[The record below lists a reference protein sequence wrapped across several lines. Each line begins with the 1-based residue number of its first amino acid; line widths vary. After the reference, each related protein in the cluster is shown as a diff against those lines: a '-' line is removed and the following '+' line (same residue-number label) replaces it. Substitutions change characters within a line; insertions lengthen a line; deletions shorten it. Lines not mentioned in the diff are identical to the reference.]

1 MGSRASR
8 RALPRRPPLFATVVA
23 KSATSA
29 HSIASSVVEAKHDVL
44 VIGAGCAGMRAAIEA
59 FDEGA
64 DVALLSKI
72 HPVRS
77 HSGAAEGGI
86 NAALGNA
93 SEDSPEEHAFDTVKG
108 SDYLGDQDAIQ
119 ILCDEAPAD
128 VHQLERWGAVFSRTA
143 EGKIAQRPFGA
154 AGAPRTAYAA
164 DITGHVLIHV
174 LYEQVMKRDILVYEE
189 FFAWQL
195 VIDEDRCQGVIA
207 WDLLNG
213 GLKTIGAKTVILATG
228 GAGRLY
234 TGTTN
239 AYACTGDGMTMALQ
253 AGVAL
258 EDMEMM
264 QFHPTT
270 LAPTGVLITEG
281 CRGEGAY
288 LLNSE
293 DDRFLK
299 RYAPNA
305 MELASRDVIS
315 RAEQTEIDEG
325 RGVDGNVLLDLRH
338 LGAEKILDRLHGTR
352 ELSMVFAGVDPIY
365 EPIPV
370 RPGAHYHMGG
380 VDTDVWGLTS
390 VEGLYAAG
398 EVACVSVH
406 GANRLGGNAL
416 METITFGK
424 RAGRHA
430 AEWALSNTT
439 VTVPASVEQDAERE
453 LRALLDRTDGERPWK
468 IRDELAETMH
478 VNFGVFR
485 REDQMIEQGDIVQRL
500 RERYERV
507 VVEDKGEVFNS
518 DLTQALELGFLLE
531 LAECMV
537 VCGIARKESRG
548 AHARPDDYPTRD
560 DENFMK
566 HTLVTTEDGA
576 PVLEWKP
583 VSVTKWE
590 PMERKY

>member
-1 MGSRASR
+1 ME
-8 RALPRRPPLFATVVA
+8 P
-23 KSATSA
+23 
-29 HSIASSVVEAKHDVL
+29 EHDVL
-44 VIGAGCAGMRAAIEA
+44 VVGAGCAGMRAAIEA
-59 FDEGA
+59 YDAGA
-64 DVALLSKI
+64 DVAVISKL
-72 HPVRS
+72 HPTRS

-93 SEDSPEEHAFDTVKG
+93 SEDDPEKHAFDTVKG

-119 ILCDEAPAD
+119 VLCDEAPGD
-128 VHQLERWGAVFSRTA
+128 VYQLENWGAVFSRT
-143 EGKIAQRPFGA
+143 EDGRIAQRPFGA
-154 AGAPRTAYAA
+154 AGEPRTAYAA
-164 DITGHVLIHV
+164 DITGHVLVQV
-174 LYEQVMKRDILVYEE
+174 LYEQLVKRDIKVYEE
-189 FFAWQL
+189 VFAWRL
-195 VIDEDRCQGVIA
+195 VVDDDRCQGVIC

-213 GLKTIGAKTVILATG
+213 GLQAIGAKTTILATG

-234 TGTTN
+234 VGTTN
-239 AYACTGDGMTMALQ
+239 AYACTGDGMAMALEV
-253 AGVAL
+253 GVPL

-293 DDRFLK
+293 NERFLQ

-325 RGVDGNVLLDLRH
+325 RGVNGNVLLDLRH
-338 LGAEKILDRLHGTR
+338 LGAERILERLHGTR

-380 VDTDVWGLTS
+380 VDTDVWGTTS
-390 VEGLYAAG
+390 LEGLYAAG

-424 RAGRHA
+424 RSGRHA
-430 AEWALSNTT
+430 AEWAQSHTT
-439 VTVPASVEQDAERE
+439 VAVPASAVSDAERD
-453 LRALLDRTDGERPWK
+453 LKTLLDRDEGERPWT
-468 IRDELAETMH
+468 IRDELALTMH
-478 VNFGVFR
+478 ENFGVFR
-485 REDQMIEQGDIVQRL
+485 REDQMIRQGEIVEGL

-507 VVEDKGEVFNS
+507 VVDDKGDVFNS

-531 LAECMV
+531 LAQCMV
-537 VCGIARKESRG
+537 VAGIARKESRG
-548 AHARPDDYPTRD
+548 AHARPHDFPDRD
-560 DENFMK
+560 DENFLK
-566 HTLVTTEDGA
+566 HTLVSWEDGTHKLDWR
-576 PVLEWKP
+576 PVTM
-583 VSVTKWE
+583 TKWQ
-590 PMERKY
+590 PQERKY

>member
-1 MGSRASR
+1 M
-8 RALPRRPPLFATVVA
+8 
-23 KSATSA
+23 
-29 HSIASSVVEAKHDVL
+29 EAKHDVL
-44 VIGAGCAGMRAAIEA
+44 VVGAGCAGMRAAIEA
-59 FDEGA
+59 FDAGA
-64 DVALLSKI
+64 DVAMISKI

-93 SEDSPEEHAFDTVKG
+93 SEDDPEKHAFDTVKG
-108 SDYLGDQDAIQ
+108 SDYLGDQDAIE
-119 ILCDEAPAD
+119 ILCQEAPDD
-128 VHQLERWGAVFSRTA
+128 VYQLEHWGAVFSRTPD
-143 EGKIAQRPFGA
+143 GRIAQRPFGA
-154 AGAPRTAYAA
+154 AGEPRTAYAA

-174 LYEQVMKRDILVYEE
+174 LYEQVMKRDIKTYEE
-189 FFAWQL
+189 FFAWKL
-195 VIDEDRCQGVIA
+195 VIDDGRCQGVIS
-207 WDLLNG
+207 WDLLDG
-213 GLKTIGAKTVILATG
+213 GLKSIGAKTVILATG

-239 AYACTGDGMTMALQ
+239 AYACTGDGMTMALR

-258 EDMEMM
+258 KDMEMM

-288 LLNSE
+288 LLNAQSE
-293 DDRFLK
+293 RFLI

-325 RGVDGNVLLDLRH
+325 RGIDGNVMLDLRH
-338 LGAEKILDRLHGTR
+338 LGAERILERLHGTR
-352 ELSMVFAGVDPIY
+352 ELSMTFAGVDPIF

-380 VDTDVWGLTS
+380 VDTDVWGRTS
-390 VEGLYAAG
+390 LEGLYAAG

-416 METITFGK
+416 METITYGK
-424 RAGRHA
+424 RAGAHA
-430 AEWALSNTT
+430 ADWAMSNTT
-439 VTVPASVEQDAERE
+439 ITVPPSVEQDAERE
-453 LRALLDRTDGERPWK
+453 LKTLLDRTEGERPWQ

-485 REDQMIEQGDIVQRL
+485 REEQMLAQGDLVQRL

-507 VVEDKGEVFNS
+507 IVDDKGDVFNT

-531 LAECMV
+531 LAECMIV
-537 VCGIARKESRG
+537 SGLARKESRG
-548 AHARPDDYPTRD
+548 AHARPYDYPDRD
-560 DENFMK
+560 DESYLK
-566 HTLVTTEDGA
+566 HTVVTWEDDA
-576 PVLEWKP
+576 PKLEWKP
-583 VSVTKWE
+583 VTMTKWE
-590 PMERKY
+590 PEERKY

>member
-1 MGSRASR
+1 MD
-8 RALPRRPPLFATVVA
+8 
-23 KSATSA
+23 
-29 HSIASSVVEAKHDVL
+29 AKHDVL

-59 FDEGA
+59 HDAGA
-64 DVALLSKI
+64 DVAIVSKL
-72 HPVRS
+72 HPTRS

-93 SEDSPEEHAFDTVKG
+93 AEDNPEIHAFDTVKG
-108 SDYLGDQDAIQ
+108 SDYLGDQDSIEVFTR
-119 ILCDEAPAD
+119 EAPLD
-128 VHQLERWGAVFSRTA
+128 IYQLEHWGAVFSRG
-143 EGKIAQRPFGA
+143 EDGKLAQRPFGA
-154 AGAPRTAYAA
+154 AGSPRTVYAA
-164 DITGHVLIHV
+164 DITGHVLIQV
-174 LYEQVMKRDILVYEE
+174 LYEQLVKREAITVYEE
-189 FFAWQL
+189 YFAWQL
-195 VIDEDRCQGVIA
+195 VVHQDRCQGVIA

-213 GLKTIGAKTVILATG
+213 GLKAIGAKTVILATG

-239 AYACTGDGMTMALQ
+239 AYSCTGDGMALALR

-258 EDMEMM
+258 KDMEMM

-293 DDRFLK
+293 GERFLK
-299 RYAPNA
+299 DYAPNA

-315 RAEQTEIDEG
+315 RAEQTEIDQG
-325 RGVDGNVLLDLRH
+325 RGIEGNVLLDLRH
-338 LGAEKILDRLHGTR
+338 LGAEKILERLHGTR
-352 ELSMVFAGVDPIY
+352 ELSMVFMGIDPIH

-380 VDTDVWGLTS
+380 VDTDAWGQTSLT
-390 VEGLYAAG
+390 GLYAAG

-424 RAGRHA
+424 RSGRHA
-430 AEWALSNTT
+430 ADWALANTT
-439 VTVPASVEQDAERE
+439 VTVPDGVVTDAERE
-453 LRALLDRTDGERPWK
+453 LKALLDRRDGERPWK
-468 IRDELAETMH
+468 IRDELASTMH
-478 VNFGVFR
+478 ENFGVFR
-485 REDQMIEQGDIVQRL
+485 REDQMQRQGQIVDGL
-500 RERYERV
+500 RERFQRV

-531 LAECMV
+531 LAEAMV

-548 AHARPDDYPTRD
+548 AHARPHDFPERD
-560 DENFMK
+560 DENFLK
-566 HTLVTTEDGA
+566 HTLVTSVDGR
-576 PVLEWKP
+576 PRLDWKP
-583 VSVTKWE
+583 VTMTKWE
-590 PMERKY
+590 PKERTY

>member
-1 MGSRASR
+1 
-8 RALPRRPPLFATVVA
+8 
-23 KSATSA
+23 
-29 HSIASSVVEAKHDVL
+29 VVEAKHDVL
-44 VIGAGCAGMRAAIEA
+44 IVGAGCAGMRAAIEA
-59 FDEGA
+59 HDAGA

-93 SEDSPEEHAFDTVKG
+93 SEDSPEEHAYDTVKG
-108 SDYLGDQDAIQ
+108 SDYLGDQDAIE
-119 ILCDEAPAD
+119 ILCDEAPDD
-128 VHQLERWGAVFSRTA
+128 VYQLEHWGAVFSRTDD
-143 EGKIAQRPFGA
+143 GRIAQRPFGA

-164 DITGHVLIHV
+164 DITGHVLVHV
-174 LYEQVMKRDILVYEE
+174 LYEQVMKRQIPAYEE
-189 FFAWQL
+189 FFAWKL
-195 VIDEDRCQGVIA
+195 VMNDERCQGVIA
-207 WDLLNG
+207 WDLLDG
-213 GLKTIGAKTVILATG
+213 GLKSIGAKTVILATG

-234 TGTTN
+234 VGTTN
-239 AYACTGDGMTMALQ
+239 AYACTGDGMAL
-253 AGVAL
+253 ALRVGVPL
-258 EDMEMM
+258 KDMEMM

-293 DDRFLK
+293 GERFLK

-325 RGVDGNVLLDLRH
+325 RGINGNVLLDLRH
-338 LGAEKILDRLHGTR
+338 LGAEKILERLHGTR
-352 ELSMVFAGVDPIY
+352 ELSMTFAGVDPIY

-370 RPGAHYHMGG
+370 RPGSHYHMGG

-398 EVACVSVH
+398 ECACVSVH

-416 METITFGK
+416 METITYGK
-424 RAGRHA
+424 RVGRHA
-430 AEWALSNTT
+430 ADWALANTT
-439 VTVPASVEQDAERE
+439 VEVPPSVEADAERE
-453 LRALLDRTDGERPWK
+453 LKELLDRQEGERPWS
-468 IRDELAETMH
+468 IRDELAESMH
-478 VNFGVFR
+478 ENFGVFR
-485 REDQMIEQGDIVQRL
+485 REDQMRKQGEIVEGL

-507 VVEDKGEVFNS
+507 IVEDKGDVFNN

-531 LAECMV
+531 LAACMIP
-537 VCGIARKESRG
+537 CGIERKESRG
-548 AHARPDDYPTRD
+548 AHARPYDYPDRD
-560 DENFMK
+560 DEHYLR
-566 HTLVTTEDGA
+566 HTLVTMRDGT
-576 PVLEWKP
+576 PQVDWKP
-583 VSVTKWE
+583 VTMTKWQ
-590 PMERKY
+590 PQERTY

>member
-1 MGSRASR
+1 MRCRSTWRVCVASE
-8 RALPRRPPLFATVVA
+8 
-23 KSATSA
+23 
-29 HSIASSVVEAKHDVL
+29 VVEAKHDVL
-44 VIGAGCAGMRAAIEA
+44 IVGAGCAGMRAAIEA
-59 FDEGA
+59 HDAGA

-93 SEDSPEEHAFDTVKG
+93 SEDDPETHAFDTVKG

-119 ILCDEAPAD
+119 ILCDEAPDD
-128 VHQLERWGAVFSRTA
+128 VYQLENWGAVFSRT
-143 EGKIAQRPFGA
+143 EDGRIAQRPFGA

-164 DITGHVLIHV
+164 DITGHVLVHV
-174 LYEQVMKRDILVYEE
+174 LYEQVLKREIPAYEE
-189 FFAWQL
+189 YFAWKL
-195 VIDEDRCQGVIA
+195 VMNDDRCQGVIA

-213 GLKTIGAKTVILATG
+213 GLKSIGAKTVILATG

-234 TGTTN
+234 VGTTN
-239 AYACTGDGMTMALQ
+239 AYSCTGDGMAL
-253 AGVAL
+253 ALRVGVPL
-258 EDMEMM
+258 KDMEMM

-270 LAPTGVLITEG
+270 LSPTGVLITEG
-281 CRGEGAY
+281 TRGEGAY

-293 DDRFLK
+293 GERFLK

-325 RGVDGNVLLDLRH
+325 RGIDGNVILDLRH
-338 LGAEKILDRLHGTR
+338 LGADRILERLHGTR
-352 ELSMVFAGVDPIY
+352 ELSMTFAGVDPIY

-380 VDTDVWGLTS
+380 VDTDVWGRTS

-398 EVACVSVH
+398 ECACVSVH

-416 METITFGK
+416 METITYGK
-424 RAGRHA
+424 RAGAHA

-439 VTVPASVEQDAERE
+439 VEVPPSTEADAERE
-453 LRALLDRTDGERPWK
+453 LKRLLDRDQGERPWK
-468 IRDELAETMH
+468 IRDELAQTMH
-478 VNFGVFR
+478 ENFGVFR
-485 REDQMIEQGDIVQRL
+485 REDQMLRQGELVGAL
-500 RERYERV
+500 RERYDRV
-507 VVEDKGEVFNS
+507 VVEDKGQVFNN

-531 LAECMV
+531 LADCMV
-537 VCGIARKESRG
+537 VAGLARKESRG
-548 AHARPDDYPTRD
+548 AHARPYDFPDRD
-560 DENFMK
+560 DANYMK
-566 HTLVTTEDGA
+566 HTLVSLDADGGTE
-576 PVLEWKP
+576 LEWRD
-583 VSVTKWE
+583 VTMTKWQ
-590 PMERKY
+590 PQERKY